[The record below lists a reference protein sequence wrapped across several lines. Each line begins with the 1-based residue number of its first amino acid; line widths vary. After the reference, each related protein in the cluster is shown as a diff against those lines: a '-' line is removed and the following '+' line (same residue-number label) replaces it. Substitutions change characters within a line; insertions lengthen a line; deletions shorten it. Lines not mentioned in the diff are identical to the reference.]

1 MLSVPATSSRQSR
14 GRLVRAAGKRARAL
28 RRVHR
33 AASVAAVAYVAADV
47 RCSGINAAVVAHA
60 AAVAAHARRLTAI
73 RAQRMLMGGLV
84 GVSGPLR
91 VAGQHLRA
99 ALGVSAAPRLHLLG
113 LEARVALL
121 EEEINEDH
129 ARRRLRFAERRRSVA
144 LRSMQR
150 NIDKL
155 RRLRRPRDAQPPA
168 QRVDL
173 AAVIVATAQ
182 P

>member
-1 MLSVPATSSRQSR
+1 MPTAPASSSRQSR
-14 GRLVRAAGKRARAL
+14 GRLVRAAAKRARAHRL
-28 RRVHR
+28 AHR
-33 AASVAAVAYVAADV
+33 AASVAAVAYVAADM
-47 RCSGINAAVVAHA
+47 RCAEINAAVVAHA
-60 AAVAAHARRLTAI
+60 AVVAAHVRRLTAI

-99 ALGVSAAPRLHLLG
+99 SLGVSAAPRLHLLG
-113 LEARVALL
+113 LDARVALL
-121 EEEINEDH
+121 EEDINEDH
-129 ARRRLRFAERRRSVA
+129 ARRQLRLAERRRAVA

-155 RRLRRPRDAQPPA
+155 RRLRRPRDAQPLA

-173 AAVIVATAQ
+173 AAVMVATAQ